1 MSEQLLMRLSK
12 WNSSREMYSPIRRHI
27 TIKTS
32 SAFDS
37 WSLSGVEEREKIIK
51 EEGCKEED
59 RQEV

>member
-1 MSEQLLMRLSK
+1 
-12 WNSSREMYSPIRRHI
+12 MYSPIRRHV
-27 TIKTS
+27 TIKNS